1 MLYYLKNEIEEKAAN
16 KLDEELKYE
25 RDLALEGYVHIKSP
39 EGLKGL
45 TEDKIYR
52 DPVSNKI
59 YMKPA
64 PEVASTLE
72 IGGITYGF

>member
-1 MLYYLKNEIEEKAAN
+1 MTHNSAKDYINALLFKNEIEEKAAN

-45 TEDKIYR
+45 NR
-52 DPVSNKI
+52 R
-59 YMKPA
+59 
-64 PEVASTLE
+64 
-72 IGGITYGF
+72 